1 MRSLILISL
10 TVGCLSTTLA
20 AQSLTLSSVT
30 AASNPV
36 STNLSLA
43 PAAGTAV
50 SALQWKLS
58 VAAGVSSL
66 TVKPGAALQAA
77 GKTVTCM
84 GATSGYTCL
93 ATGGN
98 STIIPGGVVAD
109 VTVTLVQGVNTA

>member
-36 STNLSLA
+36 STNLLLGSSAGA
-43 PAAGTAV
+43 PV
-50 SALQWKLS
+50 SALQWTLS
-58 VAAGVSSL
+58 VPAGVSSL
-66 TVKPGAALQAA
+66 SVKAGAALQAA

-84 GATSGYTCL
+84 GPTSGYTCL
-93 ATGGN
+93 ATGAN
-98 STIIPGGVVAD
+98 ATDIPAGAVAD
-109 VTVTLVQGVNTA
+109 V